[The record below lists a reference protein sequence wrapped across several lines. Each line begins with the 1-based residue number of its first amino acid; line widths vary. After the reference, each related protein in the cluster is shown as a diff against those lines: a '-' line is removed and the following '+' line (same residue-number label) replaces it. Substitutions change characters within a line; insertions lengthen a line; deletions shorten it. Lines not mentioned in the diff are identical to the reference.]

1 MTLQRACLAAAL
13 AALVAPSVAIEIRGG
28 GKIEPPLE
36 PTSHKQFFD
45 KDNAWDDRSG
55 PTDFKYPFPTV
66 QQSMKYDSDYVKDE
80 NSDGGLWSAQ
90 NDYDQLRAQLY
101 RLQQKADACHKA
113 GDDKC
118 YNDYKRQIVEL
129 LAQLKDAESHL
140 HLILNPT
147 QPPVYVPPP
156 APAPAPVP
164 APPPAP
170 PVRSGAATPSL
181 ASAPLLMAVVLALAT
196 SL

>member
-1 MTLQRACLAAAL
+1 MVSRLAVAAL
-13 AALVAPSVAIEIRGG
+13 LLLLGPVAAHELRASGK

-118 YNDYKRQIVEL
+118 YNDYKRQIVDL

-156 APAPAPVP
+156 AAAPAPVP
-164 APPPAP
+164 SPPAP
-170 PVRSGAATPSL
+170 PVRSGAAAVGMSGMVAL
-181 ASAPLLMAVVLALAT
+181 VMVLSA
-196 SL
+196 